1 MTAQASELLIYQGQE
16 LSLCET
22 PLDDYLASSGRHI
35 EFEAT
40 STALWRG
47 YVGTWEIINARLY
60 LVALDGCMLVDNE
73 PTAVKLKDVFPQYPE
88 GLFAHWY
95 SGELRCPRGKLL
107 NYVHGGFMSTYEE
120 DLFIEVRN
128 GVVTA
133 ERVVVNGK
141 GEPDANEG
149 YAEKFIC
156 HPGDLIEPI
165 EPEQAERPFYVKDPL
180 GRVPNNPFGHMQ
192 QGWVQLL
199 SQLEPSD
206 TLWRFKSPQRGWQ
219 DACSG
224 YAVVRQRQVIAEFIY
239 ERHPQ

>member
-47 YVGTWEIINARLY
+47 YVGTWEIINDRLY
-60 LVALDGCMLVDNE
+60 LVALDGCMLVDNKQRD
-73 PTAVKLKDVFPQYPE
+73 VKLKDVFPQYPE

-107 NYVHGGFMSTYEE
+107 DYVHGGYMSTYEE
-120 DLFIEVRN
+120 DLFIEVKN
-128 GVVTA
+128 GLVIG

-141 GEPDANEG
+141 AEPGATEG
-149 YAEKFIC
+149 YAIAASL
-156 HPGDLIEPI
+156 H
-165 EPEQAERPFYVKDPL
+165 
-180 GRVPNNPFGHMQ
+180 FGKGQ
-192 QGWVQLL
+192 
-199 SQLEPSD
+199 
-206 TLWRFKSPQRGWQ
+206 
-219 DACSG
+219 
-224 YAVVRQRQVIAEFIY
+224 
-239 ERHPQ
+239 

>member
-47 YVGTWEIINARLY
+47 YVGTWEIIDGRLY
-60 LVALDGCMLVDNE
+60 LVALEGSMLVNNKHTD
-73 PTAVKLKDVFPQYPE
+73 VKLQDVFPQFPN

-107 NYVHGGFMSTYEE
+107 NYVHGGYMSTYEE
-120 DLFIEVRN
+120 DLFIEVQD
-128 GVVTA
+128 GLVIG

-141 GEPDANEG
+141 
-149 YAEKFIC
+149 AE
-156 HPGDLIEPI
+156 
-165 EPEQAERPFYVKDPL
+165 
-180 GRVPNNPFGHMQ
+180 
-192 QGWVQLL
+192 
-199 SQLEPSD
+199 
-206 TLWRFKSPQRGWQ
+206 
-219 DACSG
+219 
-224 YAVVRQRQVIAEFIY
+224 
-239 ERHPQ
+239 